1 MIFET
6 TLHEK
11 IQQTASPQGPRRNMP
26 TEIYIDNDGS
36 DRATIIDIRV
46 PDRVGLLYTISDE
59 FYQLGL
65 DICIAKISTEQFR
78 AIDSFYVTEKDGTKI
93 TQPERIEAVQQA
105 LAERLKS

>member
-1 MIFET
+1 MISKLAFIK
-6 TLHEK
+6 K
-11 IQQTASPQGPRRNMP
+11 IQQTASPPAPRRNIP

-46 PDRVGLLYTISDE
+46 PDRVGLLYTISDQ

-65 DICIAKISTEQFR
+65 DICIAKISTEKFW

-93 TQPERIEAVQQA
+93 THPERIKTVQQT
-105 LAERLKS
+105 LAARLES